1 MSHDFRQLLAT
12 SAIGKH
18 LSECKRTNSKSGQG
32 IVIHPL
38 RVERKSPLEKH
49 FLYRWW
55 EIQLHR
61 QAWLRATLSDFGDVQ
76 RDTKGKSMTL
86 REAINAAYRPLGWLM
101 SCWNMKM
108 TKPQHHV
115 SFMFCWSLVHNNR
128 QTRN

>member
-12 SAIGKH
+12 SALSKH
-18 LSECKRTNSKSGQG
+18 LSECRRTNSKSGQG

-61 QAWLRATLSDFGDVQ
+61 QTWLRATLSDFGDV
-76 RDTKGKSMTL
+76 
-86 REAINAAYRPLGWLM
+86 
-101 SCWNMKM
+101 
-108 TKPQHHV
+108 
-115 SFMFCWSLVHNNR
+115 
-128 QTRN
+128 